1 MTIFIIIF
9 ILSIIFKKHLN
20 LFLVKKKWQ
29 LLDYIVYSCIK
40 YILKRQSILKW
51 AFGGSDGEDH
61 G

>member
-1 MTIFIIIF
+1 MTIFILLF
-9 ILSIIFKKHLN
+9 ILIIIFKKHLN
-20 LFLVKKKWQ
+20 LFLVK